1 MKYLLLLIAVAGLLG
16 CNSSTD
22 IQSSPCIALQLDCLI
37 DENILIVGNSADAS
51 ALLRTV
57 QSASKK
63 FEDTFGVSAG
73 KTVIVPGGKIS
84 ADQNAEF
91 EKAGYLLSLPWISA
105 ADKARLTES
114 SIRRQIEEQTK
125 DLPENVRK
133 AALTKA
139 LSAIQSKDPAEADD
153 GTQAGALAHELGHL
167 WFIEAFKPADA
178 KAQKGHAYGGWA
190 PDWLDETAA
199 ILMENSVLIESRKKA
214 FNEMPDDDLFPL
226 ETFLSMEHPAAQNAK
241 RVTQQFTGSLNQGES
256 RAMVLTG
263 AEAEAFLKA
272 SGGSKA
278 ANFYSQAQAFSDF
291 MLSYSGETSLYPSL
305 ANALIAGGTFETWL
319 SSDGSDWGLPSSL
332 KQLDQDW
339 QNWIRQQR

>member
-1 MKYLLLLIAVAGLLG
+1 MKHLVPLIAVAGLLA

-22 IQSSPCIALQLDCLI
+22 IKSSPCIALQLDCLI
-37 DENILIVGNSADAS
+37 DENTLIVGNSADAS
-51 ALLRTV
+51 ALLKTV

-73 KTVIVPGGKIS
+73 KTVIVPGGTIS
-84 ADQNAEF
+84 ADQHAAF
-91 EKAGYLLSLPWISA
+91 EKAGYFLSLPWISA

-125 DLPENVRK
+125 DLPENIRQ
-133 AALTKA
+133 AAITKA
-139 LSAIQSKDPAEADD
+139 LTAMQSKDLAKADD

-178 KAQKGHAYGGWA
+178 EAQKGHAYGGWA

-214 FNEMPDDDLFPL
+214 FKKISDDDLFPL

-241 RVTQQFTGSLNQGES
+241 RATQQFTGNLNQGES

-272 SGGSKA
+272 SGGDKA
-278 ANFYSQAQAFSDF
+278 ADFYSQAQAFSDF
-291 MLSYSGETSLYPSL
+291 MLSYSGETDLYPSL
-305 ANALIAGGTFETWL
+305 ANALLAGGTFEAWL
-319 SSDGSDWGLPSSL
+319 ASKGTEWGLPSSL
-332 KQLDQDW
+332 EQLDQDW
-339 QNWIRQQR
+339 QNWVRQQR